1 MKVKHHH
8 FLLAAFILAIGAL
21 AGSPSAGANL
31 AAGETRLPSGVV
43 VRIDD
48 APSSAEEAKR
58 RFEEKFG
65 TTFEE
70 RRKAIEAL
78 ISAAQADRLQTKLE
92 IINALNYTVQSI
104 CDEYINYAFQPYTSS
119 PPSSLK
125 EVVTSVFD
133 RQSSRSE
140 ANCVY
145 KVAQWPKITRLDGS
159 PLPDISFEKVQLD
172 DQNTVSIASV
182 SETNEIDIPLPIKEI
197 LIIVPF
203 AATDLLGLAPYLTR
217 VAQKLYDAPAYKGTL
232 IRFVAAEKNV
242 QESTYKSLGIMVWA
256 FRTVSGAIVFVESV
270 RLVQG
275 KNFPVIGISAWS
287 FNLTEAAAAGLNSE
301 TLRNYFSKGVNRDA
315 TEVFDLVG
323 RYAAESFKVSQV
335 GVGETTVPGSKYKIG
350 VPVVFECDNGVWRI
364 TNERSFVKIGIQGS
378 GLAK

>member
-21 AGSPSAGANL
+21 AGRFPVCGQIWRL
-31 AAGETRLPSGVV
+31 GETRLPSGVV

-58 RFEEKFG
+58 KFEEKFG

-182 SETNEIDIPLPIKEI
+182 SETNEIDIPLPHKRNPDHRAVRRNRPPWPCA
-197 LIIVPF
+197 VPH
-203 AATDLLGLAPYLTR
+203 AR
-217 VAQKLYDAPAYKGTL
+217 
-232 IRFVAAEKNV
+232 
-242 QESTYKSLGIMVWA
+242 STKAL
-256 FRTVSGAIVFVESV
+256 
-270 RLVQG
+270 
-275 KNFPVIGISAWS
+275 
-287 FNLTEAAAAGLNSE
+287 
-301 TLRNYFSKGVNRDA
+301 
-315 TEVFDLVG
+315 
-323 RYAAESFKVSQV
+323 
-335 GVGETTVPGSKYKIG
+335 
-350 VPVVFECDNGVWRI
+350 
-364 TNERSFVKIGIQGS
+364 
-378 GLAK
+378 